1 MVMRREFDELSG
13 KVIGAAIEV
22 HRSLGPGFLEG
33 VYEQALRIELG
44 KRKIPFES
52 QKEILVKYEGQIVGR
67 HVLDLLVNG
76 VLVVELKSVVSF
88 EQVHVAQ
95 VKSYLRAAGSSVGLL
110 LNFGGTKLD
119 VKRVVLHFEE
129 SEAASV

>member
-1 MVMRREFDELSG
+1 MKREFDELSG
-13 KVIGAAIEV
+13 RVIAAAIEV

-44 KRKIPFES
+44 RREIPFES
-52 QKEILVKYEGQIVGR
+52 QKEILVRYEGHVVGR
-67 HVLDLLVNG
+67 HVLDLFVDEK
-76 VLVVELKSVVSF
+76 LVVKLKSVVSF

-95 VKSYLRAAGSSVGLL
+95 VKSYLKAMGANVGLL

-119 VKRVVLHFEE
+119 IKRVVLHFEE
-129 SEAASV
+129 CEPATA